1 METQSIKTKKYSE
14 SIKDT
19 KGQKL
24 VAAVFLVTAH
34 LSDTSVL
41 KTHLRDSVLCLVK
54 EEATRAKAIARAL
67 TTILEGAAYAKEIS
81 TKNASIIS
89 YEVSRYVALED
100 AHADTVV
107 SMFELEVPAPKMSF
121 TSPSTT
127 GPAQPK
133 RLQKDTIQNTPEL
146 VLKSQRKEDIMSFI
160 NARTATTLKDIQ
172 SAYPTLSEKT
182 IQRDLAVLVGEGSIS
197 KQGSKRWSLY
207 LPK

>member
-1 METQSIKTKKYSE
+1 MEIQANKTKKYSE

-34 LSDTSVL
+34 LSDTSAL
-41 KTHLRDSVLCLVK
+41 KNHLRDSVLCLIK
-54 EEATRAKAIARAL
+54 EDSTRALAVARTL

-89 YEVSRYVALED
+89 YEVSRYAALED
-100 AHADTVV
+100 TQADAVV
-107 SMFELEVPAPKMSF
+107 SMFELETPVPKMSF
-121 TSPSTT
+121 SSPGATT
-127 GPAQPK
+127 PINPK
-133 RLQKDTIQNTPEL
+133 RLQKDTTQKTPEL
-146 VLKSQRKEDIMSFI
+146 VLKSQRKDEIMSFI
-160 NARTATTLKDIQ
+160 NNRSATTLKDIQ
-172 SAYPTLSEKT
+172 SAYPTISEKT
-182 IQRDLAVLVGEGSIS
+182 IQRDLAVLVAAGDIS

>member
-1 METQSIKTKKYSE
+1 MELSTIKTKKLGE

-34 LSDTSVL
+34 LSDTSAL
-41 KTHLRDSVLCLVK
+41 KTHMRDSVLCLIK
-54 EEATRAKAIARAL
+54 EEGTRALAVARAL

-81 TKNASIIS
+81 SKNASIIS
-89 YEVSRYVALED
+89 YEVSRYIALED
-100 AHADTVV
+100 THADTVV
-107 SMFELEVPAPKMSF
+107 SMFELETVPPKMSF
-121 TSPSTT
+121 SPSSSASA
-127 GPAQPK
+127 PQSK
-133 RLQKDTIQNTPEL
+133 RLQKDTTQKSPEF

-160 NARTATTLKDIQ
+160 NSRSMTTLKDIQ
-172 SAYPTLSEKT
+172 NAYPTLSEKT
-182 IQRDLAVLVGEGSIS
+182 IQRDLAVLVSDGDIA